1 MNINEAL
8 YSGKIEGSLIKLD
21 KLQLLI
27 DGDELPLLEDDHMC
41 LNIYNLL
48 EEDFN
53 PFPLTMDKLQY
64 VYSKLIYKATPNY
77 YQGMEHE
84 PFIRRVSVGV
94 YSGMQCI
101 YKAPEPEK
109 LNELLEEFINKVNNI
124 QYKNIA
130 EAYASIHWDF
140 VKIHP
145 MIDCNGRTARYLALK
160 YIEYKYPN
168 KAIQSSISEFIYNNR
183 GEYYNSLRQEFTDHR
198 NFIYKVFSS
207 I

>member
-27 DGDELPLLEDDHMC
+27 DGDEIPLLEDDYMC

-53 PFPLTMDKLQY
+53 PFPLTIDKLQY
-64 VYSKLIYKATPNY
+64 IYSKLIYKATPNY
-77 YQGMEHE
+77 YKGMEEE
-84 PFIRRVSVGV
+84 PFIRTRQVGV
-94 YSGMQCI
+94 YSGTECI

-109 LNELLEEFINKVNNI
+109 LKELLEEFINKVNNI

-145 MIDCNGRTARYLALK
+145 MVDCNGRTARYLALK
-160 YIEYKYPN
+160 YIKYKYPN
-168 KAIQSSISEFIYNNR
+168 KKVHSSISEFIYNHR
-183 GEYYNSLRQEFTDHR
+183 QEYYKSLQKGFEDHR
-198 NFIYKVFSS
+198 DFIYKVFSS